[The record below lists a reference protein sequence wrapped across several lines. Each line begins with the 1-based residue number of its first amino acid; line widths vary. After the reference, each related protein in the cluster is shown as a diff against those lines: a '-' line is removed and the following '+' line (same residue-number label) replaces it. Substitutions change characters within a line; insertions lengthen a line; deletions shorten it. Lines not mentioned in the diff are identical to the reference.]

1 VDTVKNDNL
10 NRDDH
15 KRWIPDTLMLEE
27 RARAAINAM
36 VGMADSDHNYI
47 PFFGADL
54 MNKPSKMS
62 HGDWDYG
69 SSHGRMIDGLIL
81 ARHMSGE
88 TFGAEV
94 EARYRANLLSFFK
107 EDGMSYRQINPT
119 RNWEPNANLI
129 DQRAVILS
137 LTTWFMETGD
147 VAVKEA
153 ADRHVAALKRIA
165 IKERDVWYY
174 PASEYKETGWP
185 SANGIQLRL
194 APDPAA
200 FCGRLVMPLLKYHE
214 LTGNQ
219 DAFDLCQFFTALII
233 ERSGVFNQDGSFND
247 SLAYRSGHFH
257 TRIGTLDAIARFG
270 AFTGDAAMI
279 SWVKKCYDWALTK
292 STAFGWTPGDLHEQA
307 YEHETCSLVDLIAT
321 GITLAKSGYVEYWG
335 VVERFLRNH
344 LAESQLLDLDWV
356 EDSDDQS
363 NDVHAHSTYFQVGKR
378 TRGAFAGYSAPN
390 DFVCDV
396 NEGRGHTSDLQICC
410 LGSGTRGLFMGWSN
424 SVTEK
429 NGTVSINFLL
439 NRGSKWLDV
448 SSYLPHEGK
457 VVIDVHM
464 DIPRLLIRIP
474 EWAGFTK
481 IRFTRSLDGVETE
494 GKGNEESRWVNKHFL
509 VLGPAAAGET
519 ITVTFPLSYR
529 RTLENAVGQTFET
542 QWRGDDVVGI
552 TPQGTKKPL
561 YSGRKVYNEAP
572 MREGDYRRLDN
583 EFVW

>member
-1 VDTVKNDNL
+1 MTKM
-10 NRDDH
+10 
-15 KRWIPDTLMLEE
+15 IPDTLMLEE
-27 RARAAINAM
+27 RARHAINAM
-36 VGMADSDHNYI
+36 IGMADRDHGYI
-47 PFFGADL
+47 PFFAANL
-54 MNKPSKMS
+54 KHEPAFVT

-69 SSHGRMIDGLIL
+69 SSHGRMIDGLVL

-88 TFGAEV
+88 EEFGKDV
-94 EARYRANLLSFFK
+94 EERYRANLMSFFK
-107 EDGMSYRQINPT
+107 EDGMSYRQINPA

-137 LTTWFMETGD
+137 LTSWFMETGD
-147 VAVKEA
+147 ARVKEA

-165 IKERDVWYY
+165 VKERDVWYY

-185 SANGIQLRL
+185 SANAVQLRL

-200 FCGRLVMPLLKYHE
+200 FCGRLIMPLLKYHE
-214 LTGNQ
+214 LTGNA
-219 DAFDLCQFFTALII
+219 DAFELCQYFTALII
-233 ERSGVFNQDGSFND
+233 ERSGVFNADGSFND

-270 AFTGDAAMI
+270 AFTGNAAMI
-279 SWVKKCYDWALTK
+279 AWVKKCYDWALTK
-292 STAFGWTPGDLHEQA
+292 CTSFGWTPGDLHEQA

-321 GITLAKSGYVEYWG
+321 GITLARSGYVEYWG

-356 EDSDDQS
+356 VQTDDKS
-363 NDVHAHSTYFQVGKR
+363 ADIPYVKSFYKVAER
-378 TRGAFAGYSAPN
+378 TRGSFAGYSAPN

-396 NEGRGHTSDLQICC
+396 NEGRGHTNDLQLCC

-424 SVTEK
+424 TVTEDK
-429 NGTVSINFLL
+429 GTISVNFLL

-457 VVIDVHM
+457 VVL
-464 DIPRLLIRIP
+464 DIHQDIERLQVRIP

-481 IRFTRSLDGVETE
+481 IQFERERDGQTE
-494 GKGNEESRWVNKHFL
+494 SGRGNEPSRWVNKHFL
-509 VLGPAAAGET
+509 LLGPARAGEK
-519 ITVTFPLSYR
+519 ITVTFPLSFR
-529 RTLENAVGQTFET
+529 KTLENAVGQTFEAE
-542 QWRGDDVVGI
+542 WRGDDVIGI
-552 TPQGTKKPL
+552 TPQGKTKPL
-561 YSGRKVYNEAP
+561 YSGRKVYDRAP
-572 MREGDYRRLDN
+572 MREGDYRRLER

>member
-1 VDTVKNDNL
+1 MT
-10 NRDDH
+10 
-15 KRWIPDTLMLEE
+15 KRFIPDTLMLEE
-27 RARAAINAM
+27 RAAHAINAM
-36 VGMADSDHNYI
+36 VGMADHDHQCI
-47 PFFGADL
+47 PFFAANL
-54 MNKPSKMS
+54 MHKPAYMT

-88 TFGAEV
+88 TFGREV
-94 EARYRANLLSFFK
+94 EERYRANLLSFFK

-119 RNWEPNANLI
+119 RSWEPNANLI

-147 VAVKEA
+147 PKVKEA

-165 IKERDVWYY
+165 VKERDVWYY
-174 PASEYKETGWP
+174 PASEYKEGGWP
-185 SANGIQLRL
+185 SANAVQLRL

-214 LTGNQ
+214 LSGNQ
-219 DAFDLCQFFTALII
+219 DAFELCEFFTALIV
-233 ERSGVFNQDGSFND
+233 ERSGVFLPDGSFND

-257 TRIGTLDAIARFG
+257 TRLGTLDAIARFG
-270 AFTGDAAMI
+270 AFTGDAAKI
-279 SWVKKCYDWALTK
+279 AWVKKCYDWALTQC
-292 STAFGWTPGDLHEQA
+292 TAFGWTPGDLQEQA

-335 VVERFLRNH
+335 IVERFLRNH
-344 LAESQLLDLDWV
+344 LAESQLLDLSWV
-356 EDSDDQS
+356 EQTDDKS
-363 NDVHAHSTYFQVGKR
+363 NDIKYNKSFYKVAER
-378 TRGAFAGYSAPN
+378 TRGSFAGYSAPN

-396 NEGRGHTSDLQICC
+396 NEGRGHTNDLQICC

-424 SVTEK
+424 TITEK
-429 NGTVSINFLL
+429 DGAVSVNFLL

-457 VVIDVHM
+457 VVLDVHT
-464 DIPRLLIRIP
+464 DLPRLQIRIP

-481 IRFTRSLDGVETE
+481 IRFVRERNGEVVEGT
-494 GKGNEESRWVNKHFL
+494 GKEPSRWVNKQFL
-509 VLGPAAAGET
+509 LLGAAQAGER
-519 ITVTFPLSYR
+519 ITVTFPLSFR
-529 RTLENAVGQTFET
+529 KTNENAVGQTFET
-542 QWRGDDVVGI
+542 EWRGDDVVGI
-552 TPQGTKKPL
+552 TPQGKKKPL
-561 YSGRKVYNEAP
+561 YSGRQVFDTAP
-572 MREGDYRRLDN
+572 LREGDYRRLEK

>member
-1 VDTVKNDNL
+1 MSKQL
-10 NRDDH
+10 
-15 KRWIPDTLMLEE
+15 IPDTLMLEE
-27 RARAAINAM
+27 RAAHAINAM
-36 VGMADSDHNYI
+36 IGMADRDHNYI
-47 PFFGADL
+47 PFFAADL
-54 MNKPSKMS
+54 MHKPAFMT

-88 TFGAEV
+88 EFGKEV
-94 EARYRANLLSFFK
+94 EERYRANLLSFFK

-137 LTTWFMETGD
+137 LTTWFMESGD
-147 VAVKEA
+147 PKVKEA

-185 SANGIQLRL
+185 SNNAIQLRL

-219 DAFDLCQFFTALII
+219 DAYELCQFFTALIM

-270 AFTGDAAMI
+270 VYTGDAAMLA
-279 SWVKKCYDWALTK
+279 WVKKCYDWALTK
-292 STAFGWTPGDLHEQA
+292 CTNFGWTPGDLHEQA

-321 GITLAKSGYVEYWG
+321 GITLAQSGYVEYWG
-335 VVERFLRNH
+335 TVERFLRNH

-356 EDSDDQS
+356 EEADDKS
-363 NDVHAHSTYFQVGKR
+363 ADIPANKSFYKVAER
-378 TRGAFAGYSAPN
+378 TRGSFAGYSAPN

-396 NEGRGHTSDLQICC
+396 NEGRGHTNDLQICC

-424 SVTEK
+424 TITEK
-429 NGTVSINFLL
+429 KGTISVNFLL
-439 NRGSKWLDV
+439 NRGSKWLDI

-457 VVIDVHM
+457 VVL
-464 DIPRLLIRIP
+464 DIHTDISRLQIRIP

-481 IRFTRSLDGVETE
+481 IKYVRERGGEVIE
-494 GKGNEESRWVNKHFL
+494 GKGNEASSWVNKHFL
-509 VLGPAAAGET
+509 LLGAAVAGEK
-519 ITVTFPLSYR
+519 ITVTFPLSFR
-529 RTLENAVGQTFET
+529 KTLENAVGQTFET
-542 QWRGDDVVGI
+542 EWRGDDVVNI
-552 TPQGTKKPL
+552 TPKGTKKPL
-561 YSGRKVYNEAP
+561 YSGRQVFEEAP
-572 MREGDYRRLDN
+572 MRAGEYRRLDK